1 VSEHGAGPDATDT
14 TELDGVVDC
23 LPLVHHTVRPEWIDY
38 NGHMSEAFYVLVFGY
53 ATDAMMIETGLHA
66 GYRESTGCSLY
77 TVEAHIRYLND
88 VPEGARLAVRT
99 RVLGADAKK
108 LRFAHEL
115 FVVADP
121 HPTEGVEGTE
131 SAKGIEDPSPAT
143 LPTEA
148 EPVATTELLALHVD
162 QQAGRAAPFPQRIRE
177 RLVSLTEDAPA
188 WAGRSIVEVPAPP
201 AQVASRRS

>member
-1 VSEHGAGPDATDT
+1 MSNTLAEA
-14 TELDGVVDC
+14 DGTGDR

-108 LRFAHEL
+108 LRFAHEM
-115 FVVADP
+115 FVIDAAE
-121 HPTEGVEGTE
+121 TAET
-131 SAKGIEDPSPAT
+131 
-143 LPTEA
+143 

-162 QQAGRAAPFPQRIRE
+162 QQAGRAAPFPESVRA
-177 RLVSLTEDAPA
+177 RLVSLTEDAPV
-188 WAGRSIVEVPAPP
+188 WAGRSIVQVPSP
-201 AQVASRRS
+201 RS

>member
-1 VSEHGAGPDATDT
+1 M
-14 TELDGVVDC
+14 DGVVTC

-77 TVEAHIRYLND
+77 TVEAHIRYLSD

-99 RVLGADAKK
+99 RVLGVDAKK
-108 LRFAHEL
+108 LRFTHEL
-115 FVVADP
+115 FVVDTEAAGES
-121 HPTEGVEGTE
+121 PT
-131 SAKGIEDPSPAT
+131 I

-162 QQAGRAAPFPQRIRE
+162 QSAGRATGFPETIRR
-177 RLVSLTEDAPA
+177 RLTDLREDAPS
-188 WAGRSIVEVPAPP
+188 WAGRSIAEVPSGAR
-201 AQVASRRS
+201 AVDA